1 MNRKKRLS
9 KGVSL
14 QKWFEV
20 FKESEEVDMSDD
32 NQKGN
37 LVIGEGVVIAGSIS
51 VPETAT
57 VAGQVEGEVSAK
69 ELFVTESG
77 VIRGRVIAEVI
88 DLRGEVHDT
97 MTASKSLFVR
107 GTGRALGTVE
117 YALIEIEK
125 GGDIQ
130 GALSKFESKRKPEP
144 FNPLTITQSSNSEL
158 IEE

>member
-1 MNRKKRLS
+1 
-9 KGVSL
+9 
-14 QKWFEV
+14 
-20 FKESEEVDMSDD
+20 MSNN
-32 NQKGN
+32 NQKGC
-37 LVIGEGVVIAGSIS
+37 LFIGEGVVIAGSIA

-57 VAGQVEGEVSAK
+57 VAGQVEGEISAK
-69 ELFVTESG
+69 EIIVTESG
-77 VIRGRVIAEVI
+77 VIRGKVLAEVI
-88 DLRGEVHDT
+88 DLKGEVHDT

-130 GALSKFESKRKPEP
+130 GALSKFESKRKPET

>member
-1 MNRKKRLS
+1 
-9 KGVSL
+9 
-14 QKWFEV
+14 
-20 FKESEEVDMSDD
+20 MSDD

-77 VIRGRVIAEVI
+77 VIRGKVIAEVI
-88 DLRGEVHDT
+88 DLKGEVHDT

-130 GALSKFESKRKPEP
+130 GALSKFESKRKPET

>member
-1 MNRKKRLS
+1 
-9 KGVSL
+9 
-14 QKWFEV
+14 
-20 FKESEEVDMSDD
+20 MSNN
-32 NQKGN
+32 NQKEF
-37 LVIGEGVVIAGSIS
+37 LFIGEGVVIAGSIA

-57 VAGQVEGEVSAK
+57 VAGEVEGEISAK
-69 ELFVTESG
+69 EIIVTESG
-77 VIRGRVIAEVI
+77 VIRGKVLAEVI
-88 DLRGEVHDT
+88 DLKGEVHDT

>member
-1 MNRKKRLS
+1 
-9 KGVSL
+9 
-14 QKWFEV
+14 
-20 FKESEEVDMSDD
+20 MSDED
-32 NQKGN
+32 QKGN
-37 LVIGEGVVIAGSIS
+37 LVVGEGVVISGSIS

-69 ELFVTESG
+69 ELFVTDSG
-77 VIRGRVIAEVI
+77 VIRGKVIAEVI

-107 GTGRALGTVE
+107 ATGKALGTVE

-125 GGDIQ
+125 GGDLQ
-130 GALSKFESKRKPEP
+130 GALSKFEDKRKPD
-144 FNPLTITQSSNSEL
+144 NLTALPIAQPSNSKL